1 MTMDIQRT
9 QRKNMIDDR
18 TRGGLASILDVLLPG
33 TEQLPSGRAV
43 GAHLELLDK
52 ALEADPRLEPAVT
65 RAGERAAASQ
75 TCTFAD
81 IERWTGKDLEQVV
94 FALHSAYYMSSEVRS
109 ALGYPGQARRP
120 ITLATPEELCSDE
133 LVAPVL
139 ARGAVY
145 VPAPQ

>member
-1 MTMDIQRT
+1 MTMQIQQIQR
-9 QRKNMIDDR
+9 KASIDDR
-18 TRGGLASILDVLLPG
+18 ARGGLASILNVLLPG
-33 TEQLPSGRAV
+33 TERLPSGRAV
-43 GAHLELLDK
+43 GAHLELLDTV
-52 ALEADPRLEPAVT
+52 LEADLRLEPAVA
-65 RAGERAAASQ
+65 RAGDLAAASE

-81 IERWTGKDLEQVV
+81 IERWVGEDLEQLV

-120 ITLATPEELCSDE
+120 IALATPEEVCSDE

-145 VPAPQ
+145 VPTPE